1 MEKLES
7 VGILAGPCVLTAG
20 HADCG
25 PGMLLLRA
33 WLTHNFKG
41 AGAPAFA
48 QRQVIGSFRRRW
60 RYFSCVLCF
69 RNPIAFVFVFC
80 VFRGIPFMGN
90 KLYVGNL
97 PYTVRD
103 EDLQQSFGQFGAVT
117 SAKVMME
124 RDTGRSKGFGFVE
137 MGSDAEAQAA
147 INGMNGQP
155 LGGRSITV
163 NEARPME
170 ARPPRTGGF
179 GGGGGGG
186 YGGGG
191 DRSGGGGYG
200 GGGGDRSGGGGYGGG
215 GGGRSGGGGYGG
227 GDRSGGGGYGG
238 GGGGGGRGG
247 Y

>member
-1 MEKLES
+1 
-7 VGILAGPCVLTAG
+7 
-20 HADCG
+20 
-25 PGMLLLRA
+25 
-33 WLTHNFKG
+33 
-41 AGAPAFA
+41 
-48 QRQVIGSFRRRW
+48 
-60 RYFSCVLCF
+60 
-69 RNPIAFVFVFC
+69 
-80 VFRGIPFMGN
+80 MGN

-137 MGSDAEAQAA
+137 MANDAQAQAA

-179 GGGGGGG
+179 GGGGGG

-191 DRSGGGGYG
+191 DRSGGGG
-200 GGGGDRSGGGGYGGG
+200 DRSGGGGYGG

-238 GGGGGGRGG
+238 GGGGGRGG